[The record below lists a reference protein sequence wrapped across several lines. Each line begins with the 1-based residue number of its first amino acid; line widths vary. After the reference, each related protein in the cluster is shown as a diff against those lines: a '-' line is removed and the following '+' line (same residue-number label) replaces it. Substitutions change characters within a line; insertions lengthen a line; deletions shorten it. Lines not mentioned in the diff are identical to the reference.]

1 MAGKD
6 RAMHQPIVLDERWLR
21 QLERAVIDEDRGQ
34 RQSVFGALAA
44 GREEIRRVIRQ
55 APQGTAP

>member
-1 MAGKD
+1 
-6 RAMHQPIVLDERWLR
+6 MHQPIVLDERWLR